1 MGGTNGRTHRTTTI
15 LVGTDDG
22 REWTWIWKCRLQ
34 NDGYF
39 ISTALCWIWKWYLIR
54 KHWFENSVKPEN
66 NGTRETDE
74 TAATPDRFP
83 SRMLPIDWLLL
94 KLVLAW
100 NSESFLEHS
109 TISRTLRMLFLAA
122 TKQLYEWY
130 FLSVCPSVRLSVC
143 LSVCH
148 TFLTMFPSS
157 YHHEIFRS
165 YHIGPG

>member
-1 MGGTNGRTHRTTTI
+1 MGATNGRTHRTTTI

-109 TISRTLRMLFLAA
+109 TISRTLRMLFFCFDFVFVFFSAQIVYNRPE
-122 TKQLYEWY
+122 TTNHQNKKQI
-130 FLSVCPSVRLSVC
+130 R
-143 LSVCH
+143 
-148 TFLTMFPSS
+148 
-157 YHHEIFRS
+157 
-165 YHIGPG
+165 